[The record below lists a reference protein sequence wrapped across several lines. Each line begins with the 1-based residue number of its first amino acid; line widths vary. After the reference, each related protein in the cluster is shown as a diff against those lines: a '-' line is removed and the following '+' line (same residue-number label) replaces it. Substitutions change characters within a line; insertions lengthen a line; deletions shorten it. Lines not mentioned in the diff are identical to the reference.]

1 MLKREFFK
9 LLKEIGLVDND
20 VNRFTVYKV
29 EGIGQY
35 TINDNKCNEYKGDF
49 KRLTELLEDEI
60 LMSLLN
66 IKVRTG
72 ESDICNSKGVIYKYK
87 TWCVS
92 FHTKNLGY
100 EF

>member
-1 MLKREFFK
+1 MLKRELFK
-9 LLKEIGLVDND
+9 ILKEIGLVDNGA
-20 VNRFTVYKV
+20 NQFAVYKV
-29 EGIGQY
+29 EGIDQY
-35 TINDNKCNEYKGDF
+35 KISDNKCNEYKGDF

-66 IKVRTG
+66 IRVRTE
-72 ESDICNSKGVIYKYK
+72 ESDICNVKGIVYKYK
-87 TWCVS
+87 IWNVS

>member
-9 LLKEIGLVDND
+9 ILKEIGLVDSGTNQ
-20 VNRFTVYKV
+20 FAVYKV
-29 EGIGQY
+29 EGIEQY
-35 TINDNKCNEYKGDF
+35 KISDNKCNDYKGDF

-66 IKVRTG
+66 IRVRTE
-72 ESDICNSKGVIYKYK
+72 ESDICNAKGVVYKYK
-87 TWCVS
+87 IWRVS

-100 EF
+100 KL

>member
-9 LLKEIGLVDND
+9 ILKEIGLIDNG
-20 VNRFTVYKV
+20 VNQFTVYKV
-29 EGIGQY
+29 IDQY
-35 TINDNKCNEYKGDF
+35 KISDNKCNEYKGDF
-49 KRLTELLEDEI
+49 KRLTELLEDKI

-66 IKVRTG
+66 IRVRIEEG
-72 ESDICNSKGVIYKYK
+72 DIYTVKGVVYKYK
-87 TWCVS
+87 IWRVS